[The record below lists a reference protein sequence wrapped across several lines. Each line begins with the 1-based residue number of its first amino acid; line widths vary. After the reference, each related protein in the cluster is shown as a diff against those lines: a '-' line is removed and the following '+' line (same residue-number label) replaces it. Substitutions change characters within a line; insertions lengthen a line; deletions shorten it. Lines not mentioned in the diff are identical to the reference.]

1 MLSKELQMT
10 LSNAFSVAHEYEHE
24 FVTLEHLLLE
34 LLGIPAVQDVIRA
47 CGADVGKIEE
57 GLENFLESEM
67 VSRKPDELQPTMSFQ
82 RVIERAIYLVQS
94 NGYPEVT
101 AVHVLASMYAEQDSQ
116 AVYLL
121 ESNGVERVDV
131 LSYLSHG
138 VTAADSDE
146 YLPAKSEN
154 DDSEAEQGQS
164 EASPLEKFTTNLNAE
179 VQEGRIDPI
188 IGRDWELNRTL
199 EVLCRR
205 RKNNP
210 LLVGEPGVG
219 KTAVAEGLA
228 HLIEKDKVPESLRDA
243 VVYSLDMGA
252 LLAGTRYRG
261 DFEKR
266 FKSLLKAL
274 ENEPHAI
281 LFIDEIHTVIGA
293 GAVQGGA
300 MDASNL
306 MKPSL
311 SSGKLRCIGATTYD
325 EYRGIFEKDR
335 ALARRFQKV
344 DIKEPSQQES
354 FEIIKGLK
362 PKYEEHHSVKYTLPA
377 LKEAVALSARYLTDR
392 HLPDKAIDVVDEAG
406 AKQALVVASKR
417 KKQIGVAEIQQVIAN
432 IARIPVSQLT
442 QKEKDKLADLDVSL
456 KRVVFGQ
463 NHAVDQLVSAI
474 HLSRSGLNNP
484 NKPTASFLFAGPT
497 GVGKTELSQQLAKHL
512 GVEMLR
518 FDMSEYMERHTVS
531 RLIGAPPG
539 YVGYDQG
546 GLLTEAVTK
555 NPYAVVLLDEIE
567 KAHSDVFNLLLQVM
581 DNGTLTDNNGRK
593 ADFRNVILIMT
604 SNVGAEQMARTSMG
618 FTVQDH
624 TMDFEGELKKVFTPE
639 FRNRLDGIIQF
650 NRLSEESMTSVVNK
664 FIYALENALADKK
677 VTLKISDAARI
688 WLAKKGYD
696 PLMGARPMERLVQ
709 EKVKKPLAEKLLFGD
724 LQQGGDIYIDLN
736 QTDDELTFSKK
747 DETKQ
752 DESKL
757 VEA

>member
-34 LLGIPAVQDVIRA
+34 LLGVPSVQEVIAA
-47 CGADVGKIEE
+47 CGAEISLIEE
-57 GLENFLESEM
+57 GLERFLESE
-67 VSRKPDELQPTMSFQ
+67 VISRKSDELQPTMSFQ

-101 AVHVLASMYAEQDSQ
+101 PVHVLASLYAEQDSQ

-121 ESNGVERVDV
+121 EINGVERVDV

-138 VTAADSDE
+138 VTASEAEDFLSSTPDSE
-146 YLPAKSEN
+146 GGAELG
-154 DDSEAEQGQS
+154 DDSES
-164 EASPLEKFTTNLNAE
+164 KKTPLESYTTNLNAE
-179 VQEGRIDPI
+179 VVLGRIDPI
-188 IGRDWELNRTL
+188 IGREWELNRTL
-199 EVLCRR
+199 EILSRR

-219 KTAVAEGLA
+219 KTAIAEGLA
-228 HLIEKDKVPESLRDA
+228 YQIVHSQVPDLLSDA

-266 FKSLLKAL
+266 FKALLNDL
-274 ENEPHAI
+274 EAQPHAI

-306 MKPSL
+306 MKPAL
-311 SSGKLRCIGATTYD
+311 SSGKIRCLGATTY
-325 EYRGIFEKDR
+325 EEFRGVFEKDR

-344 DIKEPSQQES
+344 DVQEPSIQET
-354 FEIIKGLK
+354 FDILKGLK
-362 PKYEEHHSVKYTLPA
+362 TKYEEHHHVKYTLPA

-392 HLPDKAIDVVDEAG
+392 HLPDKAIDIIDEAG
-406 AKQALVVASKR
+406 AKQALAITSKR
-417 KKQIGVAEIQQVIAN
+417 KKQIGVPEIQQVIAS
-432 IARIPVSQLT
+432 IARIPVAQIT
-442 QKEKDKLADLDVSL
+442 QKEKDKLYDLGDNL

-463 NHAVDQLVSAI
+463 DHAVDQLTSAI
-474 HLSRSGLNNP
+474 RLSRSGLSDP
-484 NKPTASFLFAGPT
+484 NKPTGSFLFSGPT
-497 GVGKTELSQQLAKHL
+497 GVGKTELTQQLAKHL

-546 GLLTEAVTK
+546 GLLTEAVNK
-555 NPYAVVLLDEIE
+555 HPYAVVLLDEIE
-567 KAHSDVFNLLLQVM
+567 KAHPDVFNILLQVM
-581 DNGTLTDNNGRK
+581 DHGTLTDNNGRK

-604 SNVGAEQMARTSMG
+604 SNVGAEQVARSSMG
-618 FTVQDH
+618 FSVQDH
-624 TMDFEGELKKVFTPE
+624 TMDFDSELKKVFTPE
-639 FRNRLDGIIQF
+639 FRNRLDGVIQF
-650 NRLSEESMTSVVNK
+650 NSLTEASMESVVNK
-664 FIYALENALADKK
+664 FIYGLENALAEKK
-677 VTLKISDAARI
+677 VTLKVTDRARS
-688 WLAKKGYD
+688 WLAKNGYD
-696 PLMGARPMERLVQ
+696 PLMGARPMARLIQ
-709 EKVKKPLAEKLLFGD
+709 EKVKQPLADKLLFGD
-724 LQQGGDIYIDLN
+724 LQKGGEIVVDCEEDR
-736 QTDDELTFSKK
+736 LTFNK
-747 DETKQ
+747 
-752 DESKL
+752 
-757 VEA
+757 V

>member
-34 LLGIPAVQDVIRA
+34 LLGVPAVQEVINA
-47 CGADVGKIEE
+47 CGVDVVGIEE
-57 GLENFLESEM
+57 GLEKFLESEM

-101 AVHVLASMYAEQDSQ
+101 AVHVLASLYAEQDSQ

-121 ESNGVERVDV
+121 ESHGVERVDV

-138 VTAADSDE
+138 VTASDAE
-146 YLPAKSEN
+146 DFLPSTGEDAQ
-154 DDSEAEQGQS
+154 AEQQGEEEPQK
-164 EASPLEKFTTNLNAE
+164 SPLERFTTNLNIA
-179 VQEGRIDPI
+179 VTEGKIDPI
-188 IGRDWELNRTL
+188 IGREWELNRTL
-199 EVLCRR
+199 EVLSRR

-228 HLIEKDKVPESLRDA
+228 YQIVHNKVPESLLDA

-266 FKSLLKAL
+266 FKALLKAL
-274 ENEPHAI
+274 EEEEHAV

-311 SSGKLRCIGATTYD
+311 SSGKLRCVGATTYE
-325 EYRGIFEKDR
+325 EYRGVFEKDR

-344 DIKEPSQQES
+344 DVKEPSHIETFQ
-354 FEIIKGLK
+354 ILKGLK
-362 PKYEEHHSVKYTLPA
+362 DKYEEHHHVKYTLPA

-392 HLPDKAIDVVDEAG
+392 HLPDKAIDVIDEAG
-406 AKQALVVASKR
+406 AKQALAVASKR
-417 KKQIGVAEIQQVIAN
+417 KKQIGVGEIQQVVAS
-432 IARIPVSQLT
+432 IARIPVSQIT
-442 QKEKDKLADLDVSL
+442 QKEKDKLHDLEANL

-463 NHAVDQLVSAI
+463 DKAVEKLVSAI
-474 HLSRSGLNNP
+474 HLARSGLNNP

-497 GVGKTELSQQLAKHL
+497 GVGKTELTQQLANHM

-546 GLLTEAVTK
+546 GQLTEAVTK
-555 NPYAVVLLDEIE
+555 NPHSVVLLDEIE
-567 KAHSDVFNLLLQVM
+567 KAHPDVFNLLLQVM

-593 ADFRNVILIMT
+593 ADFRNVTLIMT
-604 SNVGAEQMARTSMG
+604 SNVGAEQMARSSMG
-618 FTVQDH
+618 FAVQDH
-624 TMDFEGELKKVFTPE
+624 TMDFEAELKKVFTPE
-639 FRNRLDGIIQF
+639 FRNRLDGIVQF

-664 FIYALENALADKK
+664 FIYALENALVDKK
-677 VTLKISDAARI
+677 VTIKISDAARS
-688 WLAKKGYD
+688 WLAKEGYD

-709 EKVKKPLAEKLLFGD
+709 EKVKQPLAEKLLFGE
-724 LQQGGDIYIDLN
+724 LQHGGEVFIDCAE
-736 QTDDELTFSKK
+736 DGELSF
-747 DETKQ
+747 TK
-752 DESKL
+752 L
-757 VEA
+757 

>member
-34 LLGIPAVQDVIRA
+34 LLGLPEVQDAIRA
-47 CGADVGKIEE
+47 CGADVSKIEE
-57 GLENFLESEM
+57 GLEKFLESEM

-101 AVHVLASMYAEQDSQ
+101 GLHVLASMFSEQDSQ

-121 ESNGVERVDV
+121 ESNGVDRVDV
-131 LSYLSHG
+131 LSYISHG
-138 VTAADSDE
+138 VTAS
-146 YLPAKSEN
+146 
-154 DDSEAEQGQS
+154 DSEEYIIPGGDNAEQGEGQAESS
-164 EASPLEKFTTNLNAE
+164 EGKTPLESFAINLNQE
-179 VQEGRIDPI
+179 VEDGKIDPI
-188 IGRDWELNRTL
+188 IGRQWELGRTL
-199 EVLCRR
+199 EILSRR

-228 HLIEKDKVPESLRDA
+228 YQIVNQKVPEQLLDA

-266 FKSLLKAL
+266 FKGLLKEL
-274 ENEPHAI
+274 EQQPHAI
-281 LFIDEIHTVIGA
+281 LFIDEIHTIIGA

-306 MKPSL
+306 MKPAL
-311 SSGKLRCIGATTYD
+311 SSGKLRCIGATTY
-325 EYRGIFEKDR
+325 EEHRGIFEKDR

-344 DIKEPSQQES
+344 DVKEPTSQEA
-354 FEIIKGLK
+354 FEILKGLK
-362 PKYEEHHSVKYTLPA
+362 DKYEEHHQVKYTLPA
-377 LKEAVALSARYLTDR
+377 LKEAVALSARYITDR
-392 HLPDKAIDVVDEAG
+392 HLPDKAIDVIDEAG
-406 AKQALVVASKR
+406 AKQALQTASKR
-417 KKQIGVAEIQQVIAN
+417 KKQIGVTEIQNVVAS
-432 IARIPVSQLT
+432 IARIPVSQIT
-442 QKEKDKLADLDVSL
+442 QKEKDKLHDLGDNL

-463 NHAVDQLVSAI
+463 DHAVDQLTSAI
-474 HLSRSGLNNP
+474 KLARSGLSDP
-484 NKPTASFLFAGPT
+484 NKPTGCFLFAGPT
-497 GVGKTELSQQLAKHL
+497 GVGKTELTQQLATHL

-546 GLLTEAVTK
+546 GLLTEAVNK
-555 NPYAVVLLDEIE
+555 QPHAVVLLDEIE
-567 KAHSDVFNLLLQVM
+567 KAHPDVFNILLQVM
-581 DNGTLTDNNGRK
+581 DHGTLTDNNGRK

-604 SNVGAEQMARTSMG
+604 SNVGAEQMARASMG

-624 TMDFEGELKKVFTPE
+624 TMDFEAELKKVFTPE
-639 FRNRLDGIIQF
+639 FRNRLDGVIQF
-650 NRLSEESMTSVVNK
+650 NRLSEESMASVVNK
-664 FIYALENALADKK
+664 FIYGLEQSLADKK
-677 VTLKISDAARI
+677 VILKVTEAARS
-688 WLAKKGYD
+688 WLAKNGYD
-696 PLMGARPMERLVQ
+696 PLMGARPMSRLIQ
-709 EKVKKPLAEKLLFGD
+709 EKIKQPLADKLLFGE
-724 LQQGGDIYIDLN
+724 LQNGGKLEIDCK
-736 QTDDELTFSKK
+736 DDALVFNV
-747 DETKQ
+747 ET
-752 DESKL
+752 
-757 VEA
+757 

>member
-1 MLSKELQMT
+1 MLSKELQMI

-34 LLGIPAVQDVIRA
+34 LLGVPSVQEVVKA
-47 CGADVGKIEE
+47 CGADIEKIES
-57 GLENFLESEM
+57 GLEQFLESEM
-67 VSRKPDELQPTMSFQ
+67 VSRKPDELHPTMSFQ

-94 NGYPEVT
+94 NGYTEVMP
-101 AVHVLASMYAEQDSQ
+101 VHVLASMYAEQDSQ

-121 ESNGVERVDV
+121 ESNGLERVDV
-131 LSYLSHG
+131 LSYISHG
-138 VTAADSDE
+138 VSASDSDE
-146 YLPAKSEN
+146 YLPSSREHEDQEEAGTSTEN
-154 DDSEAEQGQS
+154 
-164 EASPLEKFTTNLNAE
+164 SPLDKFATNLNIE
-179 VQEGRIDPI
+179 VSEGRIDPI

-228 HLIEKDKVPESLRDA
+228 HLIMEEKVPESLLNA
-243 VVYSLDMGA
+243 EVYSLDMGA

-266 FKSLLKAL
+266 FKALLKEL
-274 ENEPHAI
+274 EEQPHAI

-344 DIKEPSQQES
+344 DIKEPSHHES
-354 FEIIKGLK
+354 FEILKGLK
-362 PKYEEHHSVKYTLPA
+362 SKYEDHHSVKYTLPA

-406 AKQALVVASKR
+406 AKQAIALSSKR
-417 KKQIGVAEIQQVIAN
+417 KKQIGVHEIQQVVAN

-442 QKEKDKLADLDVSL
+442 QKEKDKLADLEPSL

-463 NHAVDQLVSAI
+463 DHAVEQLVSAI

-484 NKPTASFLFAGPT
+484 NKPTASFLFSGPT
-497 GVGKTELSQQLAKHL
+497 GVGKTELSQQLATHL

-539 YVGYDQG
+539 YVGFDQG

-555 NPYAVVLLDEIE
+555 NPHAVVLLDEIE
-567 KAHSDVFNLLLQVM
+567 KAHPDVFNLLLQVM

-593 ADFRNVILIMT
+593 ADFRNITLIMT
-604 SNVGAEQMARTSMG
+604 SNVGAEQMSRSSMG
-618 FTVQDH
+618 FTEQDH
-624 TMDFEGELKKVFTPE
+624 TMDFDSELKKVFTPE

-650 NRLSEESMTSVVNK
+650 NRLSEESMVSVVNK

-677 VTLKISDAARI
+677 VTLKISDTARA
-688 WLAKKGYD
+688 WLAQKGYD

-709 EKVKKPLAEKLLFGD
+709 EKVKQPLAEKLLFGE
-724 LQQGGDIYIDLN
+724 LQQGGEVFIDLLKE
-736 QTDDELTFSKK
+736 ELTF
-747 DETKQ
+747 TK
-752 DESKL
+752 
-757 VEA
+757 V

>member
-10 LSNAFSVAHEYEHE
+10 LSNAFSIAHEYEHE

-34 LLGIPAVQDVIRA
+34 LLGVPSVQEVISA
-47 CGADVGKIEE
+47 CGAELIVIEE
-57 GLENFLESEM
+57 GLEKYLESEM
-67 VSRKPDELQPTMSFQ
+67 ISRKPDELQPTMSFQ

-101 AVHVLASMYAEQDSQ
+101 AVHVLASLYAEQDSQ

-138 VTAADSDE
+138 ITASEMSD
-146 YLPAKSEN
+146 YIPSE
-154 DDSEAEQGQS
+154 S
-164 EASPLEKFTTNLNAE
+164 EASEGVDAGDEKEQKTAIESYTTNLNAE
-179 VQEGRIDPI
+179 VELGRIDPI
-188 IGRDWELNRTL
+188 IGREWELSRTL
-199 EVLCRR
+199 EILSRR

-228 HLIEKDKVPESLRDA
+228 FQIIHHKVPELLSDA

-266 FKSLLKAL
+266 FKALLNEL
-274 ENEPHAI
+274 ENQPHAI

-306 MKPSL
+306 MKPAL
-311 SSGKLRCIGATTYD
+311 SSGKIRCLGATTY
-325 EYRGIFEKDR
+325 EEFRGVFEKDR

-344 DIKEPSQQES
+344 DVKEPTIQES
-354 FEIIKGLK
+354 FAILKGLK
-362 PKYEEHHSVKYTLPA
+362 SKYEAHHQVKYTLPA

-392 HLPDKAIDVVDEAG
+392 HLPDKAIDVIDEAG
-406 AKQALVVASKR
+406 SKQALATVSKR
-417 KKQIGVAEIQQVIAN
+417 KKQIGVHEIQNVIAS
-432 IARIPVSQLT
+432 IARIPVTQIT
-442 QKEKDKLADLDVSL
+442 QKEKDKLQDLGENL

-463 NHAVDQLVSAI
+463 DHAIAQLSSAI
-474 HLSRSGLNNP
+474 KLARSGLSDP
-484 NKPTASFLFAGPT
+484 DKPTGAFLFAGPT
-497 GVGKTELSQQLAKHL
+497 GVGKTELTQQLANLL

-546 GLLTEAVTK
+546 GLLTEAVNK
-555 NPYAVVLLDEIE
+555 QPHAVVLLDEIE
-567 KAHSDVFNLLLQVM
+567 KAHPDVFNLLLQVM
-581 DNGTLTDNNGRK
+581 DHGTLTDNNGRK

-604 SNVGAEQMARTSMG
+604 SNVGAEQMARSSMG

-624 TMDFEGELKKVFTPE
+624 TMDFDSELKKVFTPE
-639 FRNRLDGIIQF
+639 FRNRLDGVVQF

-664 FIYALENALADKK
+664 FIYGLESALADKN
-677 VTLKISDAARI
+677 VTLKVTDAARS
-688 WLAKKGYD
+688 WLAKNGYD
-696 PLMGARPMERLVQ
+696 PLMGARPMARLIQ
-709 EKVKKPLAEKLLFGD
+709 EKVKQPLADKLLFGE
-724 LQQGGDIYIDLN
+724 LQKGGAIVVDCVKDA
-736 QTDDELTFSKK
+736 LTFEK
-747 DETKQ
+747 
-752 DESKL
+752 ES
-757 VEA
+757 

>member
-34 LLGIPAVQDVIRA
+34 LLGVPAVQEVINA
-47 CGADVGKIEE
+47 CGVDVVGIEE
-57 GLENFLESEM
+57 GLEKFLESEM

-101 AVHVLASMYAEQDSQ
+101 AVHVLASLYAEQDSQ

-121 ESNGVERVDV
+121 ESHGVERVDV

-138 VTAADSDE
+138 VTASDAE
-146 YLPAKSEN
+146 DFLPSTGEGAQ
-154 DDSEAEQGQS
+154 AEQQGEEESQK
-164 EASPLEKFTTNLNAE
+164 SPLERFTTNLNIA
-179 VQEGRIDPI
+179 VTEGRIDPI
-188 IGRDWELNRTL
+188 IGREWELNRTL
-199 EVLCRR
+199 EVLSRR

-228 HLIEKDKVPESLRDA
+228 YQIVHNKVPESLLDA
-243 VVYSLDMGA
+243 VVYSLDMGS

-266 FKSLLKAL
+266 FKALLKAL
-274 ENEPHAI
+274 EEEEHAV

-311 SSGKLRCIGATTYD
+311 SSGKLRCVGATTYE
-325 EYRGIFEKDR
+325 EYRGVFEKDR

-344 DIKEPSQQES
+344 DVKEPSHIETFQ
-354 FEIIKGLK
+354 ILKGLK
-362 PKYEEHHSVKYTLPA
+362 DKYEEHHHVKYTLPA

-392 HLPDKAIDVVDEAG
+392 HLPDKAIDVIDEAG
-406 AKQALVVASKR
+406 AKQALAVASKR
-417 KKQIGVAEIQQVIAN
+417 KKQIGVGEIQQVVAS
-432 IARIPVSQLT
+432 IARIPVSQIT
-442 QKEKDKLADLDVSL
+442 QKEKDKLHDLEANL

-463 NHAVDQLVSAI
+463 DKAVEKLVSAI
-474 HLSRSGLNNP
+474 HLARSGLNNP

-497 GVGKTELSQQLAKHL
+497 GVGKTELTQQLANHM

-546 GLLTEAVTK
+546 GQLTEAVTK
-555 NPYAVVLLDEIE
+555 NPHSVVLLDEIE
-567 KAHSDVFNLLLQVM
+567 KAHPDVFNLLLQVM

-593 ADFRNVILIMT
+593 ADFRNVTLIMT
-604 SNVGAEQMARTSMG
+604 SNVGAEQMARSSMG
-618 FTVQDH
+618 FAIQDH
-624 TMDFEGELKKVFTPE
+624 TMDFEAELKKVFTPE
-639 FRNRLDGIIQF
+639 FRNRLDGIVQF

-664 FIYALENALADKK
+664 FIYALENALVDKK
-677 VTLKISDAARI
+677 VTIKISDAARS
-688 WLAKKGYD
+688 WLAKEGYD

-709 EKVKKPLAEKLLFGD
+709 EKVKQPLAEKLLFGE
-724 LQQGGDIYIDLN
+724 LQHGGEVFIDCAE
-736 QTDDELTFSKK
+736 DGELSF
-747 DETKQ
+747 TK
-752 DESKL
+752 L
-757 VEA
+757 

>member
-10 LSNAFSVAHEYEHE
+10 LSNAFSIAHEYEHE

-34 LLGIPAVQDVIRA
+34 LLGLPAVQEVITA
-47 CGADVGKIEE
+47 CGASVDKIEE
-57 GLENFLESEM
+57 GLEQFLESEM

-94 NGYPEVT
+94 NGYQEVT
-101 AVHVLASMYAEQDSQ
+101 AVHVLASLFAEQDSQ

-138 VTAADSDE
+138 VTTSDSDE
-146 YLPAKSEN
+146 YLPATNE
-154 DDSEAEQGQS
+154 DDEQLEQAGEAQS
-164 EASPLEKFTTNLNAE
+164 SVLDKYTTNLNAE
-179 VQEGRIDPI
+179 VEEGRIDPI
-188 IGRDWELNRTL
+188 IGREWELNRTL

-228 HLIEKDKVPESLRDA
+228 HLIVNQQVPESLQNA
-243 VVYSLDMGA
+243 VVYSLDMGS

-266 FKSLLKAL
+266 FKALLKAL
-274 ENEPHAI
+274 ENESHAI

-311 SSGKLRCIGATTYD
+311 SSGRMRCVGATTY
-325 EYRGIFEKDR
+325 EEFRGIFEKDR

-344 DIKEPSQQES
+344 DIKEPTHQES
-354 FEIIKGLK
+354 FEILKGLK
-362 PKYEEHHSVKYTLPA
+362 SKYESHHSVKYTLPA

-406 AKQALVVASKR
+406 AKQVLAKASKR
-417 KKQIGVAEIQQVIAN
+417 KKQIGVPEIQQVIAN
-432 IARIPVSQLT
+432 IARIPITQLT
-442 QKEKDKLADLDVSL
+442 QKEKDKLSDLGDGL

-463 NHAVDQLVSAI
+463 DHAIEQVVSAI

-484 NKPTASFLFAGPT
+484 NKPTGSFLFAGPT

-546 GLLTEAVTK
+546 GQLTEAVTK
-555 NPYAVVLLDEIE
+555 NPHAVVLLDEIE
-567 KAHSDVFNLLLQVM
+567 KAHPDVFNLLLQVM

-604 SNVGAEQMARTSMG
+604 SNVGAEQMARSSMG
-618 FTVQDH
+618 FTEQDH
-624 TMDFEGELKKVFTPE
+624 TMDFTSELKKVFTPE
-639 FRNRLDGIIQF
+639 FRNRLDAVVQF
-650 NRLSEESMTSVVNK
+650 NRLSEDSMESVVNK
-664 FIYALENALADKK
+664 FIFALENSLTDKK
-677 VTLKISDAARI
+677 VTLKVSDEARR
-688 WLAKKGYD
+688 WLAKNGYD
-696 PLMGARPMERLVQ
+696 PQMGARPMERLVQ
-709 EKVKKPLAEKLLFGD
+709 DKLKQPLAEKLLFGD
-724 LQQGGDIYIDLN
+724 LQQGGEVVVDLE
-736 QTDDELTFSKK
+736 DGELVFNRA
-747 DETKQ
+747 E
-752 DESKL
+752 EL
-757 VEA
+757 VD

>member
-34 LLGIPAVQDVIRA
+34 LIGVPAVQEVINA
-47 CGADVGKIEE
+47 CGADVITIEE
-57 GLENFLESEM
+57 GLEKFLESEM

-101 AVHVLASMYAEQDSQ
+101 AVHVLASLYAEQDSQ
-116 AVYLL
+116 AVFLL

-131 LSYLSHG
+131 LSFLSHG
-138 VTAADSDE
+138 VTASESDD
-146 YLPAKSEN
+146 YLPATNE
-154 DDSEAEQGQS
+154 DEAQLESDG
-164 EASPLEKFTTNLNAE
+164 EAKKSPLESFTSNLNQA
-179 VQEGRIDPI
+179 VVDGKVDPI
-188 IGRDWELNRTL
+188 IGREWELNRTL
-199 EVLCRR
+199 EVLSRR

-228 HLIEKDKVPESLRDA
+228 YQIVHEKVPESLADA

-266 FKSLLKAL
+266 FKALLKAL
-274 ENEPHAI
+274 ESEEHAI

-311 SSGKLRCIGATTYD
+311 SSGRLRCVGATTY
-325 EYRGIFEKDR
+325 EEFRGVFEKDR

-344 DIKEPSQQES
+344 DVKEPTHQES
-354 FEIIKGLK
+354 FEILKGLK
-362 PKYEEHHSVKYTLPA
+362 PKYEAHHNVKYTLPA

-392 HLPDKAIDVVDEAG
+392 HLPDKAIDVIDEAG
-406 AKQALVVASKR
+406 AKQVLAVASKR
-417 KKQIGVAEIQQVIAN
+417 KKQIGVHEVQQVVAS
-432 IARIPVSQLT
+432 IARIPVSQIT
-442 QKEKDKLADLDVSL
+442 QKEKDKLFDLEANL

-463 NHAVDQLVSAI
+463 NHAVEKLTSAV
-474 HLSRSGLNNP
+474 HLARSGLNNP

-497 GVGKTELSQQLAKHL
+497 GVGKTELSQQLANHM

-546 GLLTEAVTK
+546 GLLTEAVAK
-555 NPYAVVLLDEIE
+555 NPHSVVLLDEIE
-567 KAHSDVFNLLLQVM
+567 KAHPDVFNLLLQVM
-581 DNGTLTDNNGRK
+581 DHGTLTDNNGRK
-593 ADFRNVILIMT
+593 ADFRNITLIMT
-604 SNVGAEQMARTSMG
+604 SNVGAEQMARSSMG
-618 FTVQDH
+618 FTTQDH
-624 TMDFEGELKKVFTPE
+624 TMDFDAELKKVFTPE

-650 NRLSEESMTSVVNK
+650 NRLSEESMESVVNK

-677 VTLKISDAARI
+677 VSLKISDAARA

-696 PLMGARPMERLVQ
+696 PLMGARPMERLIQ
-709 EKVKKPLAEKLLFGD
+709 EKVKQPLAEKLLFGE
-724 LQQGGDIYIDLN
+724 LQQGGEVFVDCKEDA
-736 QTDDELTFSKK
+736 LTFEK
-747 DETKQ
+747 
-752 DESKL
+752 
-757 VEA
+757 VED

>member
-34 LLGIPAVQDVIRA
+34 LLGVPAVQEVVNA
-47 CGADVGKIEE
+47 CGVDIVSIED
-57 GLENFLESEM
+57 GLEKFLESEM
-67 VSRKPDELQPTMSFQ
+67 VTRKPDELQPTMSFQ

-101 AVHVLASMYAEQDSQ
+101 AVHVLASLYAEQDSQ

-131 LSYLSHG
+131 LSFLSHG
-138 VTAADSDE
+138 VTASDSDE
-146 YLPAKSEN
+146 YLPTTN
-154 DDSEAEQGQS
+154 DNDEAQLEGQN
-164 EASPLEKFTTNLNAE
+164 EPKKSPLESFTINLNE
-179 VQEGRIDPI
+179 SVVEGKVDPI
-188 IGRDWELNRTL
+188 IGREWELNRTL
-199 EVLCRR
+199 EVLSRR

-228 HLIEKDKVPESLRDA
+228 YQIVHQKVPESLLDA

-266 FKSLLKAL
+266 FKALLKAL
-274 ENEPHAI
+274 EAEPHAI

-311 SSGKLRCIGATTYD
+311 SSGLLRCVGATTYE

-344 DIKEPSQQES
+344 DVKEPSHQES
-354 FEIIKGLK
+354 FAILKGLK
-362 PKYEEHHSVKYTLPA
+362 PKYEEHHNVKYTLPA
-377 LKEAVALSARYLTDR
+377 LKEAVALSARYLTER
-392 HLPDKAIDVVDEAG
+392 HLPDKAIDIIDEAG
-406 AKQALVVASKR
+406 AKQALAVASKR
-417 KKQIGVAEIQQVIAN
+417 KKQIGVHEIQQVVAS
-432 IARIPVSQLT
+432 IARIPVSQIT
-442 QKEKDKLADLDVSL
+442 QKEKDKLFDLEANL

-463 NHAVDQLVSAI
+463 DHAVEQLTSAI
-474 HLSRSGLNNP
+474 HLARSGLNNP

-497 GVGKTELSQQLAKHL
+497 GVGKTELSQQLANHM

-555 NPYAVVLLDEIE
+555 NPHSVVLLDEIE
-567 KAHSDVFNLLLQVM
+567 KAHPDVFNILLQVM
-581 DNGTLTDNNGRK
+581 DHGTLTDNNGRK
-593 ADFRNVILIMT
+593 ADFRNITLIMT
-604 SNVGAEQMARTSMG
+604 SNVGAEQMARSSMG
-618 FTVQDH
+618 FAEQDH
-624 TMDFEGELKKVFTPE
+624 TMDFDAELKKVFTPE
-639 FRNRLDGIIQF
+639 FRNRLDGVIQF
-650 NRLSEESMTSVVNK
+650 NRLSEDSMGSVVNK
-664 FIYALENALADKK
+664 FIYALENALGDKK
-677 VTLKISDAARI
+677 VSLKISGAARA

-696 PLMGARPMERLVQ
+696 PLMGARPMERLIQ
-709 EKVKKPLAEKLLFGD
+709 EKVKQPLAEKLLFGD
-724 LQQGGDIYIDLN
+724 LQQGGEVFVDCE
-736 QTDDELTFSKK
+736 DDALIFKTE
-747 DETKQ
+747 
-752 DESKL
+752 
-757 VEA
+757 

>member
-24 FVTLEHLLLE
+24 YVTLEHLLLE
-34 LLGIPAVQDVIRA
+34 LLGVVEVQDVITA
-47 CGADVGKIEE
+47 CGAKLQAIEE
-57 GLENFLESEM
+57 GLEKYLESELI
-67 VSRKPDELQPTMSFQ
+67 SRKPDELQPTMSFQ

-101 AVHVLASMYAEQDSQ
+101 AVHVLASLYAEQDSQ

-121 ESNGVERVDV
+121 ETHGVERVDV

-138 VTAADSDE
+138 VTAADSEGFSDASGQAPE
-146 YLPAKSEN
+146 DQQAG
-154 DDSEAEQGQS
+154 AEG
-164 EASPLEKFTTNLNAE
+164 EDKKSPLEAYTTNLNIE
-179 VQEGRIDPI
+179 VELGRIDPI
-188 IGRDWELNRTL
+188 IGRAWELNRTL
-199 EVLCRR
+199 EVLSRR

-228 HLIEKDKVPESLRDA
+228 YQIVHKNIPEQLLDA
-243 VVYSLDMGA
+243 VVYSLDMGS

-266 FKSLLKAL
+266 FKALLKAL
-274 ENEPHAI
+274 EVEPHAI

-306 MKPSL
+306 MKPAL
-311 SSGKLRCIGATTYD
+311 SSGKIRCMGATTYE
-325 EYRGIFEKDR
+325 EYRGVFEKDR

-344 DIKEPSQQES
+344 DVKEPSIQES
-354 FEIIKGLK
+354 LDILKGLK
-362 PKYEEHHSVKYTLPA
+362 SKYEAHHNIKYTLPA
-377 LKEAVALSARYLTDR
+377 LKEAVNLSARYITDR
-392 HLPDKAIDVVDEAG
+392 HLPDKAIDVIDEAG
-406 AKQALVVASKR
+406 AKQALAVASKR
-417 KKQIGVAEIQQVIAN
+417 KKQIGVQEIQQVIAS
-432 IARIPVSQLT
+432 IARIPISQIT
-442 QKEKDKLADLDVSL
+442 QKEKDKLQDLGCSL

-463 NHAVDQLVSAI
+463 NHAVDQLTSAI
-474 HLSRSGLNNP
+474 KLARSGLGDQ
-484 NKPTASFLFAGPT
+484 NKPTGSFLFAGPT
-497 GVGKTELSQQLAKHL
+497 GVGKTELTQQLANHL

-567 KAHSDVFNLLLQVM
+567 KAHPDVFNLLLQVM
-581 DNGTLTDNNGRK
+581 DHGTLTDNNGRK
-593 ADFRNVILIMT
+593 ADFRNIILVMT
-604 SNVGAEQMARTSMG
+604 SNVGAEQMARSSMG
-618 FTVQDH
+618 FAVQDH
-624 TMDFEGELKKVFTPE
+624 TMDFEAELKKVFTPE
-639 FRNRLDGIIQF
+639 FRNRLDGIVQF

-664 FIYALENALADKK
+664 FIYGLENALSERK
-677 VTLKISDAARI
+677 VSLQVTDSARA

-696 PLMGARPMERLVQ
+696 PMMGARPMARLIQ
-709 EKVKKPLAEKLLFGD
+709 DKIKQPLADKLLFGD
-724 LQQGGDIYIDLN
+724 LQKGGTVIVDCEA
-736 QTDDELTFSKK
+736 DELTF
-747 DETKQ
+747 TKQ
-752 DESKL
+752 
-757 VEA
+757 

>member
-1 MLSKELQMT
+1 MLSKELQMI

-34 LLGIPAVQDVIRA
+34 LLGVPSVQDVVKA
-47 CGADVGKIEE
+47 CGADIEKIES
-57 GLENFLESEM
+57 GLEQFLESEM
-67 VSRKPDELQPTMSFQ
+67 VSRKPDELHPTMSFQ

-94 NGYPEVT
+94 NGYTEVMP
-101 AVHVLASMYAEQDSQ
+101 VHVLASMYAEQDSQ

-121 ESNGVERVDV
+121 ESNGLERVDV
-131 LSYLSHG
+131 LSYISHG
-138 VTAADSDE
+138 VSASDSDE
-146 YLPAKSEN
+146 YLPSSREHDGQEEGDAPTEN
-154 DDSEAEQGQS
+154 
-164 EASPLEKFTTNLNAE
+164 SPLDKFATNLNVE
-179 VQEGRIDPI
+179 VSEGRIDPI

-228 HLIEKDKVPESLRDA
+228 HLIVEERVPESLLNA
-243 VVYSLDMGA
+243 EVYCLDMGA

-266 FKSLLKAL
+266 FKALLKEL
-274 ENEPHAI
+274 EEQPHAI

-344 DIKEPSQQES
+344 DIKEPNHQES
-354 FEIIKGLK
+354 FEILKGLK
-362 PKYEEHHSVKYTLPA
+362 SKYEAHHSVKYTLPA

-406 AKQALVVASKR
+406 AKQAIALSSKR
-417 KKQIGVAEIQQVIAN
+417 KKQIGVHEIQQVVAN

-442 QKEKDKLADLDVSL
+442 QKEKDKLADLEPSL

-463 NHAVDQLVSAI
+463 DHAVEQLVSAI

-484 NKPTASFLFAGPT
+484 NKPTASFLFSGPT
-497 GVGKTELSQQLAKHL
+497 GVGKTELSQQLATHL

-539 YVGYDQG
+539 YVGFDQG

-555 NPYAVVLLDEIE
+555 NPHAVVLLDEIE
-567 KAHSDVFNLLLQVM
+567 KAHPDVFNLLLQVM

-593 ADFRNVILIMT
+593 ADFRNITLIMT
-604 SNVGAEQMARTSMG
+604 SNVGAEQMSRSSMG
-618 FTVQDH
+618 FTEQDH
-624 TMDFEGELKKVFTPE
+624 TMDFDSELKKVFTPE

-650 NRLSEESMTSVVNK
+650 NRLSEESMVSVVNK

-677 VTLKISDAARI
+677 VTLKISDTARA
-688 WLAKKGYD
+688 WLAQKGYD

-709 EKVKKPLAEKLLFGD
+709 EKVKQPLAEKLLFGE
-724 LQQGGDIYIDLN
+724 LQQGGEIFIDLN
-736 QTDDELTFSKK
+736 KDELTF
-747 DETKQ
+747 TK
-752 DESKL
+752 
-757 VEA
+757 V

>member
-1 MLSKELQMT
+1 MPIRGCLRMLSKELQMT

-34 LLGIPAVQDVIRA
+34 LLGVPEVQEVVAA
-47 CGADVGKIEE
+47 CGADIVAIEE
-57 GLENFLESEM
+57 GLERFLESEM

-101 AVHVLASMYAEQDSQ
+101 AVHVLASLYAEQDSQ
-116 AVYLL
+116 AVFLL

-131 LSYLSHG
+131 LSFLSHG
-138 VTAADSDE
+138 VTASESDE
-146 YLPAKSEN
+146 YLPANTEN
-154 DDSEAEQGQS
+154 DDEQLDAGGES
-164 EASPLEKFTTNLNAE
+164 KKSPLESFTSNLNQS
-179 VQEGRIDPI
+179 VVDGKIDPI
-188 IGRDWELNRTL
+188 IGREWELNRTL
-199 EVLCRR
+199 EVLSRR

-228 HLIEKDKVPESLRDA
+228 YQIVHKKVPEILEDA

-266 FKSLLKAL
+266 FKALLKAL
-274 ENEPHAI
+274 EEQQHAI

-311 SSGKLRCIGATTYD
+311 SSGKLRCLGATTYE
-325 EYRGIFEKDR
+325 EYRGVFEKDR

-344 DIKEPSQQES
+344 DVKEPTQQET
-354 FEIIKGLK
+354 FEILKGLK
-362 PKYEEHHSVKYTLPA
+362 AKYEEHHNIKYTLPA

-392 HLPDKAIDVVDEAG
+392 HLPDKAIDIIDEAG
-406 AKQALVVASKR
+406 AKQALAVASKR
-417 KKQIGVAEIQQVIAN
+417 KKQIGVAEVQHVVAS
-432 IARIPVSQLT
+432 IARIPVSQIT
-442 QKEKDKLADLDVSL
+442 QKEKDKLFDLEANL
-456 KRVVFGQ
+456 KRVIFGQ
-463 NHAVDQLVSAI
+463 NAAVEKVTSAI
-474 HLSRSGLNNP
+474 HLARSGLNNP

-497 GVGKTELSQQLAKHL
+497 GVGKTELTQQLANHM

-546 GLLTEAVTK
+546 GLLTEAVAK
-555 NPYAVVLLDEIE
+555 NPHAVVLLDEIE
-567 KAHSDVFNLLLQVM
+567 KAHPDVFNLLLQVM
-581 DNGTLTDNNGRK
+581 DHGTLTDNNGRK
-593 ADFRNVILIMT
+593 ADFRNITLIMT
-604 SNVGAEQMARTSMG
+604 SNVGAEQMARSSMG
-618 FTVQDH
+618 FTLQDH
-624 TMDFEGELKKVFTPE
+624 TMDFDAELKKVFTPE
-639 FRNRLDGIIQF
+639 FRNRLDAVIQF
-650 NRLSEESMTSVVNK
+650 DRLSEESMESVVNK

-677 VTLKISDAARI
+677 VTVKLSDAARH
-688 WLAKKGYD
+688 WLATKGYD
-696 PLMGARPMERLVQ
+696 PLMGARPMERLIQ
-709 EKVKKPLAEKLLFGD
+709 EKVKQPLAEKLLFGD
-724 LQQGGDIYIDLN
+724 LQHGGEVFIDCK
-736 QTDDELTFSKK
+736 DDALTFEK
-747 DETKQ
+747 
-752 DESKL
+752 
-757 VEA
+757 VEK